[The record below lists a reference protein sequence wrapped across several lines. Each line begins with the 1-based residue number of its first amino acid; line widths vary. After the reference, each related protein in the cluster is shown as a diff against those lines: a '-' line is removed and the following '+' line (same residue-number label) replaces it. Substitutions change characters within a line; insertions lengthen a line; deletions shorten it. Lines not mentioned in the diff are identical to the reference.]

1 MQDASEILI
10 EDQVEANVTTL
21 EQRVTAFVTE
31 SAEQI
36 VKAARDNPKATI
48 AAGAAVVAGAIAAA
62 AIPAIRKSRTKTAAR
77 KTATRKPA
85 AKPAAKRTAARK
97 TAPKTTASAA
107 KA

>member
-10 EDQVEANVTTL
+10 DDQVETDVATL
-21 EQRVTAFVTE
+21 EQRVTAFVTD

-36 VKAARDNPKATI
+36 VKAARENPKTAI

-62 AIPAIRKSRTKTAAR
+62 AIPALRKSKTKTV
-77 KTATRKPA
+77 TRKPA
-85 AKPAAKRTAARK
+85 AKPASKRTAAR
-97 TAPKTTASAA
+97 KTTASAA